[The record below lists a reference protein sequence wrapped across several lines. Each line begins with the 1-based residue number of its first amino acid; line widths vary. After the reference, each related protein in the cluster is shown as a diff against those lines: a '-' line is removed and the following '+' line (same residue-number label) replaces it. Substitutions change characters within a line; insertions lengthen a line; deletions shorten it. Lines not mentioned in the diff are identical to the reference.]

1 MIEIQNKQY
10 WELSYLQQYYHY
22 TEWHLLWARVCFMF
36 WEQLSQSQTGTLR
49 RISSFSWPVQCLS
62 VTVQVSLSSHTLV
75 FTVCSSR
82 SCRSSSS
89 GCNGN
94 YQHTEIF
101 TMPRSA
107 PDCWV
112 APCQPTNQVCAIL
125 FSLAQSDLVFA
136 GDSQYKVWSGPS
148 YSSTRFP
155 SEHADKTRVEL
166 GQLRATSGEP
176 SELFSTTTNLRQW
189 AAPWTCRA
197 GQAPA
202 DYQFYNF
209 SLFLLYCP
217 QTASQRL
224 QILAKM
230 KLRHSANYLP
240 NINTGRV

>member
-49 RISSFSWPVQCLS
+49 RISSFSCPVQCLS
-62 VTVQVSLSSHTLV
+62 VTVQVSLSSHKLV
-75 FTVCSSR
+75 FTVCSS
-82 SCRSSSS
+82 SSSRSSSS

-136 GDSQYKVWSGPS
+136 GDSQYKVWSGLS

-166 GQLRATSGEP
+166 GPAESHQWRT
-176 SELFSTTTNLRQW
+176 QW
-189 AAPWTCRA
+189 A
-197 GQAPA
+197 
-202 DYQFYNF
+202 
-209 SLFLLYCP
+209 FLHHNKP
-217 QTASQRL
+217 QTVGSALDMPGWSGSSRL
-224 QILAKM
+224 PVL
-230 KLRHSANYLP
+230 
-240 NINTGRV
+240 